1 MNRVIERKDIRVT
14 PALCSSDWKSSG
26 RTQNI
31 KEGCAFLIV
40 EEEDDGLVRVGQ
52 PERMGLE
59 SSRLSGSED
68 GASGQ
73 VGDMFGGG

>member
-1 MNRVIERKDIRVT
+1 MNRIVERKDIRIT
-14 PALCSSDWKSSG
+14 PALCSSDWKSFG

-40 EEEDDGLVRVGQ
+40 EEEDVGLVCMGQ

-59 SSRLSGSED
+59 SSRLSGSKD
-68 GASGQ
+68 GATGQ
-73 VGDMFGGG
+73 MGDLCGGG